1 MKLKIVMTMQ
11 PKHVLILLTSY
22 ITFSYQD
29 TQLDEISSKKKK
41 TLVVAAG
48 YFGAMGE
55 VDADAET

>member
-1 MKLKIVMTMQ
+1 MQ
-11 PKHVLILLTSY
+11 NIRRSNSERL
-22 ITFSYQD
+22 
-29 TQLDEISSKKKK
+29 KKKK